1 MRKVKEVLRLRY
13 DLQLSYSQ
21 IRRSCGISNG
31 SLNGLLTRA
40 AKLGLTGWAQ
50 VRELSEEALEKALF
64 RRADDGQWLEQRP
77 LPDWA
82 EVERELRRHKH
93 LTLKLVWGEYLQANP
108 GGTASV
114 NSASCSAAGA
124 AARGAAPPCARITA
138 PATRCRSTTPA
149 TPLSSWTTA
158 RCGRRRSSSPAC
170 RSPG

>member
-93 LTLKLVWGEYLQANP
+93 LTLKLVWGE
-108 GGTASV
+108 
-114 NSASCSAAGA
+114 
-124 AARGAAPPCARITA
+124 
-138 PATRCRSTTPA
+138 
-149 TPLSSWTTA
+149 
-158 RCGRRRSSSPAC
+158 
-170 RSPG
+170 